1 VPSDERAR
9 PSCGKD
15 ARRLRKTLAFWKWV
29 PKPPADGHSVS
40 MHDGH
45 DAIQLRR
52 HGRCEQK
59 KAPGVPELLIQFPPL
74 ISHYRRTS
82 SMRWPKVAARTC
94 VGKWRGEEGMYLLT
108 VIRAIR
114 AALTHRRYRPEL
126 HYMRGPGPKW
136 FERHGR

>member
-1 VPSDERAR
+1 
-9 PSCGKD
+9 
-15 ARRLRKTLAFWKWV
+15 
-29 PKPPADGHSVS
+29 

-59 KAPGVPELLIQFPPL
+59 KTPGVPELLIQFPPL

>member
-1 VPSDERAR
+1 MPPKFGGSLHRGR
-9 PSCGKD
+9 PSI
-15 ARRLRKTLAFWKWV
+15 
-29 PKPPADGHSVS
+29 PATTAAPVS
-40 MHDGH
+40 STH
-45 DAIQLRR
+45 

-59 KAPGVPELLIQFPPL
+59 KAPGVPELLIQFPRL
-74 ISHYRRTS
+74 ISHYRRTV

-126 HYMRGPGPKW
+126 HYNL
-136 FERHGR
+136 GRSGSSVTADKPARVRAAG

>member
-1 VPSDERAR
+1 MRAKER
-9 PSCGKD
+9 P
-15 ARRLRKTLAFWKWV
+15 
-29 PKPPADGHSVS
+29 
-40 MHDGH
+40 
-45 DAIQLRR
+45 
-52 HGRCEQK
+52 GR
-59 KAPGVPELLIQFPPL
+59 PGVFNLIQSPRL

-126 HYMRGPGPKW
+126 HYNLGRSGSSVTADKPARVKAAGRLGLRR
-136 FERHGR
+136 FEAAAGRIDI

>member
-1 VPSDERAR
+1 
-9 PSCGKD
+9 
-15 ARRLRKTLAFWKWV
+15 V

-59 KAPGVPELLIQFPPL
+59 KAPGVPEHLIQFPRL

>member
-1 VPSDERAR
+1 M
-9 PSCGKD
+9 
-15 ARRLRKTLAFWKWV
+15 